1 MTESAPL
8 PKPIVL
14 ESQKLGM
21 GTIRSI
27 AVSPDASRVYLGR
40 QGSYDRRCLNLGVL
54 SLDAD
59 VDPVVDNGKKGGQA
73 KTLPRQRK
81 RSRKKVWPCCHHWD
95 LRGTKESLPD
105 GHLRERYHSG
115 ISSLPQG
122 LRPGRARRP
131 SREASHLRYDE
142 PTNVNKL
149 K

>member
-40 QGSYDRRCLNLGVL
+40 QGSYDRRSLNLGVL

-59 VDPVVDNGKKGGQA
+59 GDPVDASGRKGAKPKLYPDSENSENDLEKAIKK
-73 KTLPRQRK
+73 
-81 RSRKKVWPCCHHWD
+81 
-95 LRGTKESLPD
+95 
-105 GHLRERYHSG
+105 
-115 ISSLPQG
+115 
-122 LRPGRARRP
+122 
-131 SREASHLRYDE
+131 
-142 PTNVNKL
+142 
-149 K
+149 